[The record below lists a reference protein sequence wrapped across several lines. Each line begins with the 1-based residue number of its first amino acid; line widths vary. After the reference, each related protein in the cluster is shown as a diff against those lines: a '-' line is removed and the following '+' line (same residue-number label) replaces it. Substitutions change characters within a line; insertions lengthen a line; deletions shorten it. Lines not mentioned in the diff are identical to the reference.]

1 MVNFESYLICAL
13 GFAPAVRGL
22 IAVRE
27 YTASTMKRT
36 RTHTPPPDVPKAG
49 DARIVERPDGFYWR
63 SEDGLKEYGPFDSRL
78 AAVADMETGGET
90 DYEPGESIEEAE
102 AEVGMA
108 DWIDPETG
116 EPAEESVPRIE
127 DH

>member
-1 MVNFESYLICAL
+1 MIR
-13 GFAPAVRGL
+13 APYRGAAAAVATSGSG
-22 IAVRE
+22 AVRE
-27 YTASTMKRT
+27 YTSHTMKRKT
-36 RTHTPPPDVPKAG
+36 TPPPAVPKTD

-63 SEDGLKEYGPFDSRL
+63 SEDGLKEYGPFASRL
-78 AAVADMETGGET
+78 AAVADMETGGDT
-90 DYEPGESIEEAE
+90 DYEPGESVEEAE

>member
-1 MVNFESYLICAL
+1 LICAL
-13 GFAPAVRGL
+13 GFAPAARGL
-22 IAVRE
+22 SAVRE
-27 YTASTMKRT
+27 YTICTMKRT
-36 RTHTPPPDVPKAG
+36 RTRIPPPDVPKTG

-78 AAVADMETGGET
+78 AATADMETGGET

-116 EPAEESVPRIE
+116 EPAEDSVPRIE

>member
-1 MVNFESYLICAL
+1 LIRASHHAAKL
-13 GFAPAVRGL
+13 PVAAPGDGAVP
-22 IAVRE
+22 E
-27 YTASTMKRT
+27 YTSPTMKRK
-36 RTHTPPPDVPKAG
+36 RTPPPDVPKTD
-49 DARIVERPDGFYWR
+49 DARVVERPDGFYWR

-90 DYEPGESIEEAE
+90 DYEPGESVEEAE